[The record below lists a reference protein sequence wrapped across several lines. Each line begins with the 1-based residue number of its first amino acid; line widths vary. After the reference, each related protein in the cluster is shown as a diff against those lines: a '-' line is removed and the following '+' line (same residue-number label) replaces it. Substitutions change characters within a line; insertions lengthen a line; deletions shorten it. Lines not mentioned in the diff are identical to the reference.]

1 MYDKFTMEHLIDF
14 DQIVREQGIIYFDK
28 NDALKLKYDSDVDKY
43 LDDLNPTQHQFLYA
57 YFLHSQMT
65 NIHIRDTI
73 DIFMLKKN
81 QSFFR
86 ENKKLLIEFE
96 RCYKL
101 DKITEKNVKK
111 RKLLQEQKEILERCI
126 QIKTAELKILENDWT
141 QRKDIFDKFN
151 SVDSYPLL
159 KSIVRDLNVELNN
172 LKSENIIDSLETN
185 FRNFIQKQQFHR
197 DLVCLFS
204 FFK

>member
-1 MYDKFTMEHLIDF
+1 M
-14 DQIVREQGIIYFDK
+14 
-28 NDALKLKYDSDVDKY
+28 
-43 LDDLNPTQHQFLYA
+43 
-57 YFLHSQMT
+57 
-65 NIHIRDTI
+65 
-73 DIFMLKKN
+73 
-81 QSFFR
+81 
-86 ENKKLLIEFE
+86 IEFE

-204 FFK
+204 FFI